1 MMTPDPSGQHRP
13 PFAITDDFLET
24 AFERRFQRILQY
36 AWQNRSWHIIAAV
49 PGSGKSWGIG
59 DLVLHSGAYKEAT
72 GITRLPILAIRAPSN
87 SARELALATALAA
100 AFGVIPK
107 MAGHA
112 LRLWLVQEMAR
123 DGVECIIIDD
133 AHELTLPHLAL
144 LKELTDNLA
153 ALLFSDEWASVWWLL
168 SAETSSHSEQLLQAP
183 NPSGDNSAVVW
194 IPNIPI
200 TSSLDTQKKKST
212 RF

>member
-112 LRLWLVQEMAR
+112 LRLWGMATIR
-123 DGVECIIIDD
+123 AKMG
-133 AHELTLPHLAL
+133 HSTELDQDFRPLLPFRIKNGTHLR
-144 LKELTDNLA
+144 
-153 ALLFSDEWASVWWLL
+153 
-168 SAETSSHSEQLLQAP
+168 
-183 NPSGDNSAVVW
+183 NSAC
-194 IPNIPI
+194 
-200 TSSLDTQKKKST
+200 
-212 RF
+212 